1 MNNLKKVNIILGC
14 IVAKNKVGQLN
25 SNAFPIL
32 FNLNLASLYEE
43 LKEKGFNVSLVKI
56 ADKNIK

>member
-14 IVAKNKVGQLN
+14 IVAENKVSKLN

-43 LKEKGFNVSLVKI
+43 STEKGFNVSLVKI
-56 ADKNIK
+56 ADKNIR